1 MEEYLLEYGPY
12 IAILVFALIAYTA
25 RMLDLTGSLVAIFFG
40 SLILYSSGVYF
51 LLLLI
56 SFLVIGSL
64 FTRFKY
70 DYKKSIGVCE
80 PEGGRRSMGPVIA
93 NGIIPTFMAVLGNP
107 YLLVGALSAALADT
121 MATEIGAL
129 HTKPILI
136 TTGEKVKAGSRG
148 AISPL
153 GEMAALMG
161 ASIIAILSIILTDGS
176 HTGIVLIALISGLV
190 GCNLDSLLGASMDF
204 LSKEEIN
211 LLGTLTGAAVSS
223 GMALALSLPV

>member
-1 MEEYLLEYGPY
+1 MEEFLLEYGQY

-25 RMLDLTGSLVAIFFG
+25 RMLDFTGSFVAIFFG
-40 SLILYSSGVYF
+40 SLILYSSGEYY

-70 DYKKSIGVCE
+70 DYKKSIGVSE
-80 PEGGRRSMGPVIA
+80 PGDGRRSMGPVIA

-107 YLLVGALSAALADT
+107 YILVGALSAALADT
-121 MATEIGAL
+121 MATEIGVL
-129 HTKPILI
+129 NDKPILI
-136 TTGEKVKAGSRG
+136 TTGERVKAGSRG

-153 GEMAALMG
+153 GELAAIMG
-161 ASIIAILSIILTDGS
+161 ALIIAILAIVLIDGS
-176 HTGIVLIALISGLV
+176 GIEIVIIALISGLA

-223 GMALALSLPV
+223 GISLAMSLPV